1 MQVYNYKV
9 WKSPVS
15 DNPPKFKREP
25 AEHRREALIKATLSL
40 IAEKGVQAAT
50 VRAIAAR
57 ADVSQGMIRHYF
69 SSKEELITAAYEHHM
84 DRLTDLTSASADAD
98 SGAPAARLAAFV
110 VGSLTPPVVDAGSVS
125 LWAGFLT
132 KVHDDMQMRDSHERT
147 YYNFRNRLEALIAA
161 VLEEAGQPATPQK
174 LRHLAI
180 ACNAVIDGL
189 WLEGGI
195 LSGAFAPDELPEI
208 GIRSV
213 GAILGMNLKKAG
225 QQR

>member
-1 MQVYNYKV
+1 M
-9 WKSPVS
+9 S
-15 DNPPKFKREP
+15 DNAPKFKREP

-57 ADVSQGMIRHYF
+57 ADVSQGMIRHHF
-69 SSKEELITAAYEHHM
+69 SSKEDLITAAYEYHM
-84 DRLTDLTSASADAD
+84 DRLTDLTSTFANADAD
-98 SGAPAARLAAFV
+98 APAARLAAFV

-132 KVHDDMQMRDSHERT
+132 KVHDDAQMRDSHERT

-161 VLEEAGQPATPQK
+161 VLDEAGQPRTSGE
-174 LRHLAI
+174 LRQLAI

-189 WLEGGI
+189 WMEGGV
-195 LSGAFAPDELPEI
+195 LSSAFEPDELTQI

-213 GAILGMNLKKAG
+213 GALLGIDLTKVG
-225 QQR
+225 RQP

>member
-1 MQVYNYKV
+1 
-9 WKSPVS
+9 VS
-15 DNPPKFKREP
+15 DSTPKFKREP

-57 ADVSQGMIRHYF
+57 ADVSQGMIRHHF
-69 SSKEELITAAYEHHM
+69 SSKEDLITAAYEHHM
-84 DRLTDLTSASADAD
+84 DRLTDLTSAFAGGDCSA
-98 SGAPAARLAAFV
+98 PVARLAAFV

-132 KVHDDMQMRDSHERT
+132 KVHDDAQMRESHKRT

-161 VLEEAGQPATPQK
+161 VLKDAGQPRTTQE

-189 WLEGGI
+189 WMEGGV
-195 LSGAFAPDELPEI
+195 LPSAFAPDELSEI

-213 GAILGMNLKKAG
+213 GALLGIDLTKAG
-225 QQR
+225 QQT

>member
-1 MQVYNYKV
+1 MQVYNYRV
-9 WKSPVS
+9 ESAVS
-15 DNPPKFKREP
+15 DSTPKFKREP
-25 AEHRREALIKATLSL
+25 AEHRREALINATLSL

-57 ADVSQGMIRHYF
+57 ADVSQGLIRHHF
-69 SSKEELITAAYEHHM
+69 SSKEDLITAAYEHHM
-84 DRLTDLTSASADAD
+84 NRLTDLTSAFAGADCG
-98 SGAPAARLAAFV
+98 SPAARLTAFV

-125 LWAGFLT
+125 LWAGFLN
-132 KVHDDMQMRDSHERT
+132 KVHDDTQMRETHKRT

-161 VLEEAGQPATPQK
+161 VLDEAGQPASPQK

-213 GAILGMNLKKAG
+213 EAILGMDLTKAG
-225 QQR
+225 QQP

>member
-1 MQVYNYKV
+1 M
-9 WKSPVS
+9 S
-15 DNPPKFKREP
+15 DSTPKFKREP

-57 ADVSQGMIRHYF
+57 ADVSQGMIRHHF
-69 SSKEELITAAYEHHM
+69 SSKEDLITAAYEHHM
-84 DRLTDLTSASADAD
+84 DRLTDLTSAFAGADCN
-98 SGAPAARLAAFV
+98 APVARLAAFV

-132 KVHDDMQMRDSHERT
+132 KVHDDAQMRESHKRT
-147 YYNFRNRLEALIAA
+147 YYNFRNRLEALIVA
-161 VLEEAGQPATPQK
+161 VLNEAGKPRTTQE

-189 WLEGGI
+189 WMEGGV
-195 LSGAFAPDELPEI
+195 LPSAFAPDELAEI

-213 GAILGMNLKKAG
+213 GALLGIDLTKAG
-225 QQR
+225 QQT

>member
-1 MQVYNYKV
+1 M
-9 WKSPVS
+9 S
-15 DNPPKFKREP
+15 DSTPKFKREP
-25 AEHRREALIKATLSL
+25 AEHRREALIRATLSL
-40 IAEKGVQAAT
+40 IAERGVQAAT

-57 ADVSQGMIRHYF
+57 ADVSQGMIRHHF
-69 SSKEELITAAYEHHM
+69 SSKEDLITAAYEHHM
-84 DRLTDLTSASADAD
+84 DRLTDLTSAFAEGDYSA
-98 SGAPAARLAAFV
+98 PVARLAAFV

-132 KVHDDMQMRDSHERT
+132 KVHDDAQMRESHKRT

-161 VLEEAGQPATPQK
+161 VLKDAGQPTTAQE

-189 WLEGGI
+189 WMEGGV
-195 LSGAFAPDELPEI
+195 LPSAFAPDELSEI

-213 GAILGMNLKKAG
+213 GALLGIDLTIAG
-225 QQR
+225 QQT

>member
-1 MQVYNYKV
+1 M
-9 WKSPVS
+9 S
-15 DNPPKFKREP
+15 DSTPKFKREP

-57 ADVSQGMIRHYF
+57 ADVSQGMIRHHF
-69 SSKEELITAAYEHHM
+69 SSKEDLITAAYEHHM
-84 DRLTDLTSASADAD
+84 DRLTDLTSAFAGGDCSA
-98 SGAPAARLAAFV
+98 PVARLAAFV

-132 KVHDDMQMRDSHERT
+132 KVHDDAQMRESHKRT
-147 YYNFRNRLEALIAA
+147 YYNFRDRLEALIAA
-161 VLEEAGQPATPQK
+161 VLNDAGQPRTAQE

-189 WLEGGI
+189 WMEGGV
-195 LSGAFAPDELPEI
+195 LPSAFAPDELSEI
-208 GIRSV
+208 GIHSV
-213 GAILGMNLKKAG
+213 GALLGIDLTKAG
-225 QQR
+225 QQT